1 MAKFRS
7 RKILF
12 YIFTP
17 VIFII
22 LIGSIKGLVLC
33 FGADGHIQIE
43 TTFNG
48 YDCSHHPN
56 SSPKKS
62 TCNSLIKDS
71 ISSKVSCSAC
81 IDVPLSIS
89 YSIQKNIST
98 TQSHLIQAKFPAM
111 SAFLCL
117 PFNLTKFVA
126 RYLPLKPLINI
137 FPILNSIQSVVLLF

>member
-1 MAKFRS
+1 MRS
-7 RKILF
+7 QKILF
-12 YIFTP
+12 YIITP
-17 VIFII
+17 VIFMT

-48 YDCSHHPN
+48 YDCSHHPT

-62 TCNSLIKDS
+62 TCNYLIKDS
-71 ISSKVSCSAC
+71 NSSKVSCSSC

-89 YSIQKNIST
+89 YSIQKNIAT
-98 TQSHLIQAKFPAM
+98 TRSHLIKAKLPAM
-111 SAFLCL
+111 SAFLYL

-126 RYLPLKPLINI
+126 ISLSLKPLTII
-137 FPILNSIQSVVLLF
+137 FPILNSIQIIVLLL